1 MTKDNSIYLNH
12 ILDAISNIISFTN
25 DLDKEGF
32 VNNKL
37 VQDAT
42 IRNLEIIGEAAKN
55 LSPEYRKENP
65 EVDWKGM
72 AFFFYM
78 GVRKGVLFCG
88 YCHKIQR
95 RSNIH
100 LKINRPP
107 YFFGKRILY
116 LASVLPLEI
125 TFNLGA
131 SRRFFKGEMR
141 SVNRMPFT

>member
-72 AFFFYM
+72 AGMRDKLIHHYM
-78 GVRKGVLFCG
+78 GVDIPSVWGVIVEVLPILNQ
-88 YCHKIQR
+88 KI
-95 RSNIH
+95 
-100 LKINRPP
+100 
-107 YFFGKRILY
+107 
-116 LASVLPLEI
+116 SVLLNE
-125 TFNLGA
+125 F
-131 SRRFFKGEMR
+131 
-141 SVNRMPFT
+141 

>member
-1 MTKDNSIYLNH
+1 MITDQQH
-12 ILDAISNIISFTN
+12 QTIIEVLLPHNPKRIGIFGSYARNEETRES

-72 AFFFYM
+72 AGMRDKLIHHYM
-78 GVRKGVLFCG
+78 GVDIPSVWGVIVEVLPILNQ
-88 YCHKIQR
+88 KI
-95 RSNIH
+95 
-100 LKINRPP
+100 
-107 YFFGKRILY
+107 
-116 LASVLPLEI
+116 SVLLNE
-125 TFNLGA
+125 F
-131 SRRFFKGEMR
+131 
-141 SVNRMPFT
+141 